1 MVCAAVVSACWGVSS
16 AWAGGDGSIRFHEN
30 YAEAL
35 REAKESGKP
44 IFLEFR
50 CAP

>member
-1 MVCAAVVSACWGVSS
+1 MICASVRGE
-16 AWAGGDGSIRFHEN
+16 DSIFFHN
-30 YAEAL
+30 DYAEAL
-35 REAKESGKP
+35 REAKQTGKP